1 MDPTDNDNY
10 NNEVSESFIT
20 PDVSEEED
28 VAVEKTDVVT
38 ANKNGDNS
46 DFHLQSFNNESKMI
60 SLHSTAGR
68 PAFDEL
74 IQASDTN
81 NTTATATT
89 KRNNYG
95 STGIYL
101 CGPDK
106 MISSCK
112 KAAGMGCQ
120 IAGERLQMAARGNK
134 FVFYEEKFEW

>member
-1 MDPTDNDNY
+1 MG
-10 NNEVSESFIT
+10 IT
-20 PDVSEEED
+20 LDVSEEED
-28 VAVEKTDVVT
+28 VAVEKTNT
-38 ANKNGDNS
+38 IAANKNGYNS
-46 DFHLQSFNNESKMI
+46 DFHLLTSNNESKMI

-74 IQASDTN
+74 IEASDTT
-81 NTTATATT
+81 NTTVTAIT

-120 IAGERLQMAARGNK
+120 IAGERLQMAARGNN

>member
-1 MDPTDNDNY
+1 MGEYMAENITHKTIGDIINPADNDY
-10 NNEVSESFIT
+10 CNNEVSESFIT

-28 VAVEKTDVVT
+28 VAVEKIDAVA

-68 PAFDEL
+68 PAFNEL
-74 IQASDTN
+74 IQASDTT
-81 NTTATATT
+81 NTTATATATT

-101 CGPDK
+101 C
-106 MISSCK
+106 
-112 KAAGMGCQ
+112 
-120 IAGERLQMAARGNK
+120 E
-134 FVFYEEKFEW
+134 

>member
-1 MDPTDNDNY
+1 MGDPADNDKC

-20 PDVSEEED
+20 LDVSEEED
-28 VAVEKTDVVT
+28 VAVEKTDT
-38 ANKNGDNS
+38 IAANKNGYNS
-46 DFHLQSFNNESKMI
+46 DFHLLASNNKSKMI

-74 IQASDTN
+74 IEASDTT
-81 NTTATATT
+81 NTTVTATT

-112 KAAGMGCQ
+112 SCRYGLSN
-120 IAGERLQMAARGNK
+120 RWRT
-134 FVFYEEKFEW
+134 F

>member
-1 MDPTDNDNY
+1 MDPADNDNY

-20 PDVSEEED
+20 LDVSEEED
-28 VAVEKTDVVT
+28 VAVEKTD
-38 ANKNGDNS
+38 
-46 DFHLQSFNNESKMI
+46 FHLLTSNNESKMI

-74 IQASDTN
+74 IEASDTT
-81 NTTATATT
+81 NTTVTATT

-120 IAGERLQMAARGNK
+120 IAGE
-134 FVFYEEKFEW
+134 